1 MPDDP
6 ETDYL
11 FLFNGLFQAF
21 NIAKFKTNFESI
33 VRFQFYTNCMVYL
46 SAQAQ

>member
-6 ETDYL
+6 ENEFL

-21 NIAKFKTNFESI
+21 TVAKFKTN
-33 VRFQFYTNCMVYL
+33 Y
-46 SAQAQ
+46 

>member
-6 ETDYL
+6 ENEYL

-21 NIAKFKTNFESI
+21 TKAKFRTNF
-33 VRFQFYTNCMVYL
+33 
-46 SAQAQ
+46 